1 MSISSI
7 RLALWIGPGIPGP
20 APSELMRALRAVEVT
35 QTDTAPCG
43 FQLTFQTELAPR
55 SDFAVVQNN
64 LLRPFSRVLVQV
76 IVDGDPSTLIDGFI
90 THQQYLPS
98 NGPDLSTFVVTGE
111 DVSVKMDLS
120 AESEE
125 YPSMSDPE
133 IVTTV
138 LAKWLALGVFPRIV
152 PTPVNLTP
160 FSYVPQQSGTDRAF
174 LQELAQRNGNV
185 FYVTPGFVPFQN
197 TAYWGPPPRIGVPSA
212 VLNVAVGAAATVQSV
227 QAQYDVLAPVSTLG
241 YAMETT
247 ADPYEPQ
254 PVITVGSTRVPPLA
268 ARPALTR
275 EAVAAQEIRLRLWP
289 QTPEEAG
296 LDPTTA
302 NAWAQAQTNLST
314 DAVVSVGCEVSPLR
328 VGQVL
333 QAPDIVG
340 LRGTGDDYDGLYY
353 LKSASHRIS
362 LYSEGQWDYTQSLV
376 LTREGVG
383 TTTRL
388 LEAL

>member
-7 RLALWIGPGIPGP
+7 RLALWVGPGIPGP
-20 APSELMRALRAVEVT
+20 APAELMRALRAVEVT
-35 QTDTAPCG
+35 QTDAAPCG
-43 FQLTFQTELAPR
+43 FQLTFQTELAPQ
-55 SDFAVVQNN
+55 SDFAIVQNT

-98 NGPDLSTFVVTGE
+98 NGPDLSAFVVTGE
-111 DVSVKMDLS
+111 DVSVKMDLVS
-120 AESEE
+120 HSLE
-125 YPSMSDPE
+125 YPSMPDPA
-133 IVTTV
+133 IVDAV
-138 LAKWLALGVFPRIV
+138 LAKWLALGIFPRIV

-174 LQELAQRNGNV
+174 IQELAQRNGNV
-185 FYVTPGFVPFQN
+185 FYVTPGSAPFQN
-197 TAYWGPPPRIGVPSA
+197 NAYWGPPPRIGVPSA
-212 VLNVAVGAAATVQSV
+212 VLNVAVGAAATVRSV
-227 QAQYDVLAPVSTLG
+227 QAEYDALAPAATLG

-247 ADPYEPQ
+247 SDPYVPL
-254 PVITVGSTRVPPLA
+254 PVVTVESTRVPPLA
-268 ARPALTR
+268 ARPALTPA
-275 EAVAAQEIRLRLWP
+275 AVAMQQTRLQLWP
-289 QTPEEAG
+289 LTALDAG
-296 LDPTTA
+296 VDPVTA
-302 NAWAQAQTNLST
+302 SVQAQAQTDLST
-314 DAVVSVGCEVSPLR
+314 DAVVSVRCEVSPLR
-328 VGQVL
+328 IGKVL

-353 LKSASHRIS
+353 LKSASHQIS

-383 TTTRL
+383 TTTQL